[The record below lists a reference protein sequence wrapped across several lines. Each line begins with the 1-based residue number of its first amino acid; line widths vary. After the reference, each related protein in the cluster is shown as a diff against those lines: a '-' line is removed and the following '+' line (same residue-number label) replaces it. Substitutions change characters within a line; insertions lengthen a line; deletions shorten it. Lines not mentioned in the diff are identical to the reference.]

1 MSIESAK
8 AAISSAKSI
17 LRQVEKEAKMAHE
30 ISHESYLAVLDSPDA
45 GKDDEELEALL
56 ERIDRLAKFCQ
67 VVADTAALGNTL

>member
-17 LRQVEKEAKMAHE
+17 LRQVEKEAKMAYE

-45 GKDDEELEALL
+45 EGGEEELDALL